1 MPTPETQDGNCCVL
15 SRMLDEA
22 VGRMSGPIADEVAER
37 VEAIIVNDR
46 HPRTQ
51 ELAGAIDSLVM
62 AAYADTLNRKA
73 AEEVRSR
80 DMARTA

>member
-1 MPTPETQDGNCCVL
+1 MPGQNVQDGNCCVL

-46 HPRTQ
+46 HARTQ

-62 AAYADTLNRKA
+62 AAYADVLNVKA